1 MNETAAAADE
11 EAEGKVDDDEEEE
24 SEIVDAL
31 KNGNNV
37 VAFFCKYLITNDKF
51 N

>member
-1 MNETAAAADE
+1 ME
-11 EAEGKVDDDEEEE
+11 EEVDQEEVEE

-37 VAFFCKYLITNDKF
+37 VAFFCKYWTWYNIYKNEMEDSKKY
-51 N
+51 